1 MAALDGL
8 RILDMTQWEAGTCCT
23 QSLAFLGATVVK
35 VEQPGTG
42 DPGRASGRSTSRRLG
57 GRETDSEYFV
67 NWNSN
72 KRSVTIDL
80 GTPAG
85 RKLLLA
91 MVPHYDVF
99 VENYGPGVVEKLDI
113 GYEVMRELKPDIIYA
128 RIKGFGTS
136 GPYADYKCMDMVAQ
150 AAAGAFSI
158 TGYQN
163 GPPLRPG
170 PTMGDAGTGMQ
181 AALAISAAWAQKLR
195 TGEGQLIELSM
206 QEAMTYYMRTAVS
219 YSEYGTVPTPRL
231 GDSDNALVT
240 LYPCAPGGPNDY
252 VFLMAV
258 NPRMWAAVC
267 RVIGRPDLLD
277 DPRFESA
284 HSRREHREALG
295 DEIAEWTQQHTKG
308 EAMQA
313 FAEAGICASQVYETH
328 ELFSDPH
335 LVERG
340 FVHELEHPE
349 HGNIRLLGWPA
360 RMSASSVPIAAAP
373 LLGEHT
379 EEVLAEDL
387 GLDAAALEGLREQG
401 AIGQEQVRRTGN
413 HEAAAG

>member
-35 VEQPGTG
+35 VEQPDVG
-42 DPGRASGRSTSRRLG
+42 DPGRKLW
-57 GRETDSEYFV
+57 GREKDSEYFV

-80 GTPAG
+80 GNAAG
-85 RKLLLA
+85 RELLLE

-113 GYEVMRELKPDIIYA
+113 GYDVMREIKPDIIYA

-136 GPYADYKCMDMVAQ
+136 GPYAHYKCMDMVAQ
-150 AAAGAFSI
+150 AAAGAFSV

-170 PTMGDAGTGMQ
+170 VTMGDAGTGMQ

-206 QEAMTYYMRTAVS
+206 QEAMTYYMRTAIS
-219 YSEYGTVPTPRL
+219 YSNFGNEPTPRM
-231 GDSDNALVT
+231 GDSDNAFVA
-240 LYPCAPGGPNDY
+240 LYPCAPGGLNDY

-267 RVIGRPDLLD
+267 RVIGKPGLLE
-277 DPRFESA
+277 DPRFGSA
-284 HSRREHREALG
+284 DARREHREALT
-295 DEIAEWTQQHTKG
+295 DEITAWTLGRTKG
-308 EAMQA
+308 EAMHA
-313 FAEAGICASQVYETH
+313 FAEAGVCASQVFETH

-340 FVHELEHPE
+340 FVHELDHAE
-349 HGNIRLLGWPA
+349 HGRVRVLGWPA
-360 RMSASSVPIAAAP
+360 RMSGSSVGISPAP

-379 EEVLAEDL
+379 DEVLAEDL
-387 GLDAAALEGLREQG
+387 GLDAATLERLREGG
-401 AIGQEQVRRTGN
+401 AIGQEQARRAEH

>member
-35 VEQPGTG
+35 VEQPDVG
-42 DPGRASGRSTSRRLG
+42 DPGRRLWS
-57 GRETDSEYFV
+57 RETDSEYFV

-80 GTPAG
+80 GQPAG
-85 RKLLLA
+85 REVLLG

-113 GYEVMRELKPDIIYA
+113 GYDVMREIKPDIIYA

-150 AAAGAFSI
+150 AAAGAFSV

-170 PTMGDAGTGMQ
+170 VTMGDAGTGMQ
-181 AALAISAAWAQKLR
+181 SALAIAAAWAQKLR

-206 QEAMTYYMRTAVS
+206 QEAMTYYMRTAIS
-219 YSEYGTVPTPRL
+219 YSNFGAVPTPRM
-231 GDSDNALVT
+231 GDSDNAFVA
-240 LYPCAPGGPNDY
+240 LYPCAPGELNDY

-258 NPRMWAAVC
+258 NARMWAAVC
-267 RVIGRPDLLD
+267 AVIGKPDLLD
-277 DPRFESA
+277 DPRFA
-284 HSRREHREALG
+284 TADSRREHREALG
-295 DEIAEWTQQHTKG
+295 DEIAEWTLRHTKR
-308 EAMQA
+308 EAMEA
-313 FAEAGICASQVYETH
+313 FAEAGVCASQVYETH

-349 HGNIRLLGWPA
+349 HGRVRVLGWPA
-360 RMSASSVPIAAAP
+360 RMSASSVPIEAAP

-379 EEVLAEDL
+379 DEVLARDL
-387 GLDAAALEGLREQG
+387 GLDADALERLRERG
-401 AIGQEQVRRTGN
+401 AIGGEQSRRDAR

>member
-35 VEQPGTG
+35 VEQPGVG
-42 DPGRASGRSTSRRLG
+42 DPGRRLWSRDD
-57 GRETDSEYFV
+57 DSEYFV

-80 GTPAG
+80 GNPAG
-85 RKLLLA
+85 RDLLLE

-113 GYEVMRELKPDIIYA
+113 GYDVMRAVKPDIIYA
-128 RIKGFGTS
+128 RIKGFGTT

-150 AAAGAFSI
+150 AAAGAFSV

-170 PTMGDAGTGMQ
+170 VTMGDAGTGMQ

-195 TGEGQLIELSM
+195 TGEGQVIELSM
-206 QEAMTYYMRTAVS
+206 QEAMTYYMRTAIS
-219 YSEYGTVPTPRL
+219 YSGYGTVPTPRL
-231 GDSDNALVT
+231 GESDNAFVT
-240 LYPCAPGGPNDY
+240 LYPCAPGGLNDY

-267 RVIGRPDLLD
+267 RVIGKPDLLD
-277 DPRFESA
+277 DPRFATAE
-284 HSRREHREALG
+284 SRREHREALG
-295 DEIAEWTQQHTKG
+295 DEISEWTLQRTKD
-308 EAMQA
+308 EAMRA
-313 FAEAGICASQVYETH
+313 FAEAGVCASQVYETH
-328 ELFSDPH
+328 ELFADPH

-340 FVHELEHPE
+340 FVHELDHPE
-349 HGNIRLLGWPA
+349 HGPIRLLGWPA
-360 RMSASSVPIAAAP
+360 RMSGSSVPIKRAP

-379 EEVLAEDL
+379 DDVLAEDL
-387 GLDAAALEGLREQG
+387 GLDAGRLERLRNEG
-401 AIGQEQVRRTGN
+401 AIGGEEAQRRAA
-413 HEAAAG
+413 HDVAAG